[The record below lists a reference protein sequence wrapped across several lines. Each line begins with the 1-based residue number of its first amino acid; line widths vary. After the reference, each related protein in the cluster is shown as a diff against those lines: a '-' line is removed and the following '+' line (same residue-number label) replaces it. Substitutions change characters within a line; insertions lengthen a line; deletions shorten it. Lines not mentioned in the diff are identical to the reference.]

1 MAEPTSTQAFRIAN
15 DTDFQ
20 KRVRLI
26 ALDVA
31 TDVLAE
37 ANTTANHN
45 DRAKYALT
53 LLANQLA
60 ESQRIAFVVV
70 ADNADAVAGASSQ
83 SDFGDDAIKTAISAA
98 WNHLSGVYV
107 PEA

>member
-1 MAEPTSTQAFRIAN
+1 
-15 DTDFQ
+15 
-20 KRVRLI
+20 
-26 ALDVA
+26 
-31 TDVLAE
+31 
-37 ANTTANHN
+37 
-45 DRAKYALT
+45 
-53 LLANQLA
+53 
-60 ESQRIAFVVV
+60 V